1 MRRIIAFFLI
11 LVFMCCG
18 IVFAEDVTP
27 RIDYSAMQWY
37 AQAAS
42 AMFVRRGHPFTMTA
56 SDANGGYSLSAGY
69 ISAYSQTATFEEAL
83 TSKDLPVNLMMS
95 YSSNTNAIAFV
106 FGSKT
111 ITEIPL
117 SVDAYVD
124 DMRFH
129 GGVLTPPDSSA
140 PATSITGFFFD
151 LEAIHQ
157 MLTAQNSFIRLV
169 TDKGTSFIEMSGEN
183 MLLPC
188 TMLGLV
194 CSGAEYSWQDSPY
207 YFDKTHLV
215 EDIANWHPQEIPS
228 SQTIVPAQAK
238 SFQADYEA
246 IDKAAQSAFLLEVY
260 DNKDQA
266 IATGSGFVA
275 FDKGTMITNEHVI
288 EGAAYIIAYSD
299 QYRNT
304 YKLTELK
311 AVDKEK
317 DIAILAFDET
327 ANVQP
332 LKVDGA
338 TRLLRGQP
346 VTAIGSPKGILN
358 TVSSGN
364 ISNTYSW
371 SAAVPD
377 AIQFTAP
384 ISPGSSGGALFNE
397 QGSVVGL
404 CVGYRADA
412 EAVYVAIPIKYV
424 EELYKASQSKAAT
437 TLKAYNGLDFEAPR
451 LKEHQNGIKVEWEK
465 LPGAK
470 AYIIYRR
477 KVGSQEKFHKLTRSV
492 AAMYTDTR
500 TQRGQTYEYR
510 IGAEIG
516 ENEVLSGIAKI
527 TRPATAATATP
538 AAGDFAA
545 PELMVRNGVGI
556 YVRWDAVL
564 KSSGYTVYRRI
575 ANSQEEFKALA
586 LSTVYSYLDT
596 SVQKDVTYEYRIGAR
611 INTSLSMSRISQITY
626 SYSTEATATPKPTAT
641 SLSISAAVKANK
653 GKYTISWTGGTAP
666 YRITWKPA
674 DGKGETFSD
683 SGISSKSY
691 TTAWMIPGCRYSV
704 TITDSKNKSVTKAL
718 TVPTAS
724 SFRDGTLTAAKIGIQ
739 TSPRYDADGLKGSG
753 GAVYVQHLYA
763 SDMVAGIKK
772 GAAYGLYYR
781 IDLPSFSGERTWMQ
795 TIVFRAPNGYRYI
808 WYADYD
814 NYTFPGT
821 ESWWKWDCM
830 GRDFFQEV
838 YNTYR
843 SIPQGQYY
851 IDMYWNGMLVKSTAF
866 QVKQ

>member
-1 MRRIIAFFLI
+1 MKQIVSFILAIAL
-11 LVFMCCG
+11 LYCG
-18 IVFAEDVTP
+18 MAFAEDVTSQ
-27 RIDYSAMQWY
+27 IDYKAMQWY
-37 AQAAS
+37 EQATNDA
-42 AMFVRRGHPFTMTA
+42 FKRNGHPLTM
-56 SDANGGYSLSAGY
+56 SVSNDNGAYSLAANYWTQNGAAVT
-69 ISAYSQTATFEEAL
+69 IEEAL
-83 TSKDLPVNLMMS
+83 TSETLPVALMVS
-95 YSSNTNAIAFV
+95 YSSLNNSIAFV

-111 ITEIPL
+111 ISEIPL
-117 SVDAYVD
+117 SVEMYADG
-124 DMRFH
+124 MRIQ
-129 GGVLTPPDSSA
+129 GGVLTPPEGA
-140 PATSITGFFFD
+140 NPGTSISGFYFD
-151 LEAIHQ
+151 IATVHQ
-157 MLTAQNSFIRLV
+157 ILMSQDVFMRLV
-169 TDKGTSFIEMSGEN
+169 TDKGTSFIEVSGNN
-183 MLLPC
+183 MLLPYC
-188 TMLGLV
+188 MLGLV
-194 CSGAEYSWQDSPY
+194 CNGAEYSWMASPY
-207 YFDKTHLV
+207 YLDKTQLWN
-215 EDIANWHPQEIPS
+215 EIQNWQPQNVAPQ
-228 SQTIVPAQAK
+228 QTALPAQTK
-238 SFQADYEA
+238 SFQTDYEA

-424 EELYKASQSKAAT
+424 EELYKASQSTAT
-437 TLKAYNGLDFEAPR
+437 TTLRSYNGLDFGAPK
-451 LKEHQNGIKVEWEK
+451 LTIGAHGVILEWETV
-465 LPGAK
+465 PGSTE
-470 AYIIYRR
+470 YIIYRKTEDQGASFKEIAR
-477 KVGSQEKFHKLTRSV
+477 IAKPGTLDSSAKKG
-492 AAMYTDTR
+492 M
-500 TQRGQTYEYR
+500 TYEYY
-510 IGAEIG
+510 IEAHKGDEI
-516 ENEVLSGIAKI
+516 LRSGIAKI
-527 TRPATAATATP
+527 TRPAPAATPTP
-538 AAGDFAA
+538 IAGKFAA
-545 PELMVRNGVGI
+545 PELTVSNGGV
-556 YVRWDAVL
+556 YVRWDAVP
-564 KSSGYTVYRRI
+564 KASGYIVYRRVADGQEDFKTLAM
-575 ANSQEEFKALA
+575 ANL
-586 LSTVYSYLDT
+586 TSYLDT
-596 SVQKDVTYEYRIGAR
+596 SAQKDVTYEYRIGAKLGTG
-611 INTSLSMSRISQITY
+611 ISMSRPSRITY
-626 SYSTEATATPKPTAT
+626 ADSAATATPKPTAP
-641 SLSISAAVKANK
+641 SLSIGANVKANK
-653 GKYTISWTGGTAP
+653 GQYTISWTGGTAP

-683 SGISSKSY
+683 SGISNKSY

-704 TITDSKNKSVTKAL
+704 TITDAKNKSVTKAL

-724 SFRDGTLTAAKIGIQ
+724 TFRDGTLTAAKIGIQ
-739 TSPRYDADGLKGSG
+739 ISPRYDADGLKGSG
-753 GAVYVQHLYA
+753 GSVYVQHLYA

-795 TIVFRAPNGYRYI
+795 TVVFRAPNGYRYI

-814 NYTFPGT
+814 NYTFPGA

-830 GRDFFQEV
+830 GREFFQEV

-843 SIPQGQYY
+843 SIPKGQYY